1 MSDNIPDLTGIRTSQ
16 SQIRNGDY
24 RLLDKSKLSPMY
36 QHYVE
41 VKEQYPHALLLYRC
55 GDFFETFFQ
64 DAITIARELELVLT
78 SKEGGKEIGRV
89 PMTGVPHHAVDRYCA
104 MLVEKG
110 YAIALCDQME
120 TAAEAAGSLVRRE
133 VVRVLTPGTIQE
145 EEMLQSRRNNFLAA
159 ICPRAMSSMRAHPP

>member
-1 MSDNIPDLTGIRTSQ
+1 M
-16 SQIRNGDY
+16 
-24 RLLDKSKLSPMY
+24 
-36 QHYVE
+36 
-41 VKEQYPHALLLYRC
+41 KEQYPHALLLYRC

-133 VVRVLTPGTIQE
+133 VVRVLTPGTIQ
-145 EEMLQSRRNNFLAA
+145 RRTAV
-159 ICPRAMSSMRAHPP
+159 PP

>member
-1 MSDNIPDLTGIRTSQ
+1 MSDTAPDLTGIRTSQ
-16 SQIRNGDY
+16 SQIRNADY
-24 RLLDKSKLSPMY
+24 RELDRTKLSPMY

-41 VKEQYPHALLLYRC
+41 VKSQYPHALLLYRC

-104 MLVEKG
+104 MLVGKR
-110 YAIALCDQME
+110 LRDRH
-120 TAAEAAGSLVRRE
+120 LR
-133 VVRVLTPGTIQE
+133 P
-145 EEMLQSRRNNFLAA
+145 N
-159 ICPRAMSSMRAHPP
+159 